1 MKKIKTRPRL
11 DKVDFE
17 ARATGFSFGRTV
29 YLFMLFGLFAFLLNY
44 FFGQTLFFR
53 AHGLVM
59 QEQHIVDAFYNS
71 HLVDIYVEEGDS
83 IEKGMPLAR
92 INSRDVT
99 TQIATLSSKH
109 AEIATKLAGLKSRE
123 ATLKLLIP
131 LAQNEVN
138 YALDAKEGLAKL
150 QSKQLINNQ
159 RIAQNM
165 NRLLNAQTKLSS
177 LEAEYEGL
185 SLEVKLVTYA
195 AKSVKSSLD
204 DLKQSYDKGV
214 IKSMVSGRVGPR
226 VASQGDVK
234 IAGEKIM
241 TIYSGAPY
249 IVTYMPHSYLFDI
262 KEGMSVTLKSGNRE
276 MQGTISSLLPVADA
290 LPSEFQ
296 NLFKPTERTRLA
308 RIDIEGE
315 MPFALLEK
323 VYIAGCD
330 LFFCGA
336 KAGEEWAMQAGLM
349 KLKNETATS
358 LSKGYDIALNF
369 LNLNSTI
376 DKTGFASEK
385 K

>member
-71 HLVDIYVEEGDS
+71 HLVDVYVEEGDS
-83 IEKGMPLAR
+83 IDKDTPLVR
-92 INSRDVT
+92 INSGDVT
-99 TQIATLSSKH
+99 AQIATLSSKH
-109 AEIATKLAGLKSRE
+109 AEIATKLGGLKSRE

-138 YALDAKEGLAKL
+138 YALVEKDGLKELKN
-150 QSKQLINNQ
+150 KQLINNQ
-159 RIAQNM
+159 RVAQNM

-185 SLEVKLVTYA
+185 NLEVKLVSKA
-195 AKSVKSSLD
+195 EKSVKSSLD
-204 DLKQSYDKGV
+204 DLKLNYDKGV

-234 IAGEKIM
+234 LAGEKIM
-241 TIYSGAPY
+241 TIYSGDPY

-308 RIDIEGE
+308 RIDIDGD

-323 VYIAGCD
+323 VYISGCD
-330 LFFCGA
+330 LFFCGTED
-336 KAGEEWAMQAGLM
+336 GQQWAMQAGLI
-349 KLKNETATS
+349 KFKNHTVDSISE
-358 LSKGYDIALNF
+358 GYDIALNF

-376 DKTGFASEK
+376 DTTGFASEK